1 MPENTSEKQ
10 RVNFKRI
17 DLAGKNSIIPSA
29 ESSMRSSRN
38 IIISAA
44 IILITVLV
52 GGYLL
57 ITKKD
62 SLINKGNSTDLINTV
77 GLKFSDKN
85 YKLDYSSVDPETVLT
100 ISGFENNEGWQGKSE
115 FDDVYFWDGDF
126 SLVLTSRNDER
137 LDVFLDKDLNLEDY
151 SIFKMSVYLQTDP
164 ADVELT
170 RLYFSDKDKNSYYYY
185 SIRNLVKGWNQLT
198 IPKNKF
204 STQNVT
210 GENQGQTEGT
220 GSSGRQNQ
228 LSWQNIARVGL
239 EVASRANSTTDI
251 NFDSLKA
258 LKNEDY
264 LDDWLVNSPMF
275 LDLSKANNNI
285 YLQGKHFGAA
295 VALLKKLSGI
305 TDFTYS
311 AKLQPLRNNTRS
323 GLFVR
328 GDFKTGYGYYF
339 MIDGVNGNRYQIFKI
354 HLEDGKTVNT
364 VIKNGV
370 INNFIVEK
378 DTPLWLKVEG
388 KGNAFKYSLST
399 DGKSYSELASVKDSQ
414 YKEGGLGISVY
425 DQGATLFD
433 EFRFSR

>member
-1 MPENTSEKQ
+1 MTANSLPDHK
-10 RVNFKRI
+10 VNFQKI

-137 LDVFLDKDLNLEDY
+137 LDVFLDKDINLEDY

-228 LSWQNIARVGL
+228 LSWQNIAKIGL

>member
-10 RVNFKRI
+10 RVNFKKI

-204 STQNVT
+204 SAQNVT

-228 LSWQNIARVGL
+228 LSWQNIAKIGL

>member
-137 LDVFLDKDLNLEDY
+137 LDVFLDKDINLEDY

-204 STQNVT
+204 SAQNVT

-275 LDLSKANNNI
+275 LDLSKVDGNV

>member
-1 MPENTSEKQ
+1 MTANSLPDHK
-10 RVNFKRI
+10 VNFQKI

-85 YKLDYSSVDPETVLT
+85 YKLDYSSVDPGTVLT

-228 LSWQNIARVGL
+228 LSWQNIAKIGL

-275 LDLSKANNNI
+275 LDLSKVDGNI

>member
-1 MPENTSEKQ
+1 MTANSLPDHK
-10 RVNFKRI
+10 VNFQKI

-85 YKLDYSSVDPETVLT
+85 YKLDYSSVDPDTVLT

-137 LDVFLDKDLNLEDY
+137 LDVFLDKDINLEDY

-275 LDLSKANNNI
+275 LDLSKVDGNV

>member
-1 MPENTSEKQ
+1 MTANSLPDHK
-10 RVNFKRI
+10 VNFQKI

-137 LDVFLDKDLNLEDY
+137 LDVFLDKDINLEDY

-228 LSWQNIARVGL
+228 LSWQNIAKIGL

-275 LDLSKANNNI
+275 LDLSKVDGNI

>member
-1 MPENTSEKQ
+1 MTANSLPDHK
-10 RVNFKRI
+10 VNFQRI

-204 STQNVT
+204 SAQNVT

-275 LDLSKANNNI
+275 LDLSKVDGNI